1 MVPEEFGNCV
11 KIGTEFIPAVNIQ
24 VEDVPGYVYFEDGT
38 HAWYGVYFEIMFE
51 DGALWVVSQGSH
63 EEELLCDIMIVEF
76 PKFHEHNSV
85 ADANRVAIG
94 NSVKTWEEFVTTYN
108 ERRNVRG

>member
-38 HAWYGVYFEIMFE
+38 NAWYGVYFEIMFE
-51 DGALWVVSQGSH
+51 DGALWVVSQGSIPDDPDG
-63 EEELLCDIMIVEF
+63 DIMIVEY
-76 PKFHEHNSV
+76 PKFHISS
-85 ADANRVAIG
+85 RIAIG
-94 NSVKTWEEFVTTYN
+94 NSAKTWEAFVEMYN
-108 ERRNVRG
+108 ERKSVRG